1 MTTGARKLPPSH
13 GRLALTRKD
22 GEAIIIGGDT
32 RVLLLWACDGHA
44 KIVIEAPK
52 TITIAREELLDDH

>member
-1 MTTGARKLPPSH
+1 MTTRARTLPDGH

-22 GEAIIIGGDT
+22 GEAIIIGDA
-32 RVLLLWACDGHA
+32 RVLLLWAKEGHA

-52 TITIAREELLDDH
+52 TTLILREELLE